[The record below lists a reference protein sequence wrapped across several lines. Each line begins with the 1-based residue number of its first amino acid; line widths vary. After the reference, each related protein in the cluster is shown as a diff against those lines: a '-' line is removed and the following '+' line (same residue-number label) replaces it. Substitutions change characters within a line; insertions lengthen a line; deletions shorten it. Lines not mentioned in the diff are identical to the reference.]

1 MKNKILTLQSQV
13 AFGYVGNNI
22 AELAIQLHG
31 IDIIAIPTV
40 LLSAHTDNEKVYGE
54 PTSPSL
60 FADLLKG
67 IDALEIKKD
76 INLAIT
82 GYFGSKDLIELS
94 AGYISSLKWE
104 QPCTYICDPVMG
116 DFRTDGLYI
125 PEEVAQ
131 GIIEKFIPL
140 SDIITPNHFEFEYI
154 LQQEV
159 RSESALVELI
169 KSHKLLK
176 DKIIVATSVALE
188 DTPADVLETLI
199 IRNGN
204 IKRIASEKVHI
215 DTVGTGDLFTSL
227 LASQIALGASI
238 ENAVSVSANYISAVL
253 KYVRSQNLREFN
265 CEALIKFWG
274 MLRNQ

>member
-1 MKNKILTLQSQV
+1 MKKKILTLQSQV

-31 IDIIAIPTV
+31 IDIISIPTV
-40 LLSAHTDNEKVYGE
+40 LLSAHTDNEKVYGQ
-54 PTSPSL
+54 PTSSSL

-76 INLAIT
+76 INLIIT
-82 GYFGSKDLIELS
+82 GYFGSKDLISLS
-94 AGYISSLKWE
+94 ADYISTLKS
-104 QPCTYICDPVMG
+104 QQKCIYICDPVMG

-125 PEEVAQ
+125 PEEVAK
-131 GIIEKFIPL
+131 GIIDKFIPL

-154 LQQEV
+154 LQKKIK
-159 RSESALVELI
+159 SESELVELI
-169 KSHKLLK
+169 KNNKLLK
-176 DKIIVATSVALE
+176 DKTVVATSVTLE
-188 DTPADVLETLI
+188 DTPTDILETLI
-199 IRNGN
+199 IRDGN
-204 IKRIASEKVHI
+204 IKRIASEKVQI

-227 LASQIALGASI
+227 LASQIALGTSI

-253 KYVRSQNLREFN
+253 KSVQSQNLREFN

-274 MLRNQ
+274 MLKN